1 MIANP
6 FDIDSIRAQA
16 LRETPQSLAQTAPFI
31 IGIGEFNARKAFER
45 LIDAFA
51 RCKFGGELVLV
62 GQGEARDAL
71 GRQAQALGLAARVK
85 FVPFHDNHYA
95 LLARAKL
102 LVMTSKSEGL
112 PNTLIESLIVG
123 VPAIAL
129 DCPHGPKEIIG
140 PVGAD
145 ALIAQ
150 ERLDLLPE
158 RIERF
163 VAAPYPIPEPAVA
176 RFRREHVLEQ
186 IERLGGPPD

>member
-1 MIANP
+1 MWVWHATGQCRADIVNEMLDVALVRTETENTHATDIAASG
-6 FDIDSIRAQA
+6 DGAGDHHAH
-16 LRETPQSLAQTAPFI
+16 LAVSH
-31 IGIGEFNARKAFER
+31 
-45 LIDAFA
+45 
-51 RCKFGGELVLV
+51 ELVHFGDDFS
-62 GQGEARDAL
+62 GQVEKRE
-71 GRQAQALGLAARVK
+71 
-85 FVPFHDNHYA
+85 PYA